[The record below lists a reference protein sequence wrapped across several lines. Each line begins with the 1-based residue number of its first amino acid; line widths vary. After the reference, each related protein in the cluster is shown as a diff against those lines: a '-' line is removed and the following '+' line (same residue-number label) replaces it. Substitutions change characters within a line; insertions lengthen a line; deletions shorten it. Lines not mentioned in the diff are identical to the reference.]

1 MHRDRFTSLER
12 GLQSASIKV
21 GTPGPGRPTRP
32 PHGGIHGATSRRRA
46 SPPSR
51 TPAGAQTLC
60 PVKFSGCRSLA
71 LAHPGATICD
81 PSGVGG
87 LATPNGVGE
96 GSRGLSR
103 AAATPPDC
111 DHDDHS
117 TPAGAGESSA
127 LRDHVRSAERPK
139 EGRYPIAP
147 ADGKPNECEVSR
159 ITDRP
164 SSTADGFRRSLLV
177 RTLCALAVTLVSNPI
192 LSAAPDT
199 RQVIALSAEWNL
211 ISVQVGGPLTPA
223 QFAAGLSHPDR
234 LQQIWEYNPTGNPG
248 TPGQW
253 NTFQPTAPP
262 EFPSDVTQ
270 IVPGKGYWVRVS
282 QATTLDLTGPAWSGP
297 VNIVAGWN
305 LVGFPGL
312 DLGGS
317 EQQEL
322 AAVFGPHFD
331 RIQQVWTHDNAS
343 KLFSGYDLTAIPQ
356 LKQVTGVQSGRAYWV
371 YSIAAGSLTLQGQP
385 WVALPA
391 DSDASPPQPA
401 TDYVGANPKYI
412 GKKVRL
418 KNPDGSDDTYDLN
431 GNGILDAADTQDTI
445 LFEKTSDS
453 VTVSI
458 GNSGDGGVLPWS
470 LDHDIEWLYT
480 APADPR
486 TWPTGTT
493 SRPKSASG
501 TVSSEKDTFTLYVDR
516 RELENGQLQSMSPG
530 RKTGDITL
538 WVGGQAFPIHL
549 LLDVAGM
556 DGDWRGF
563 ATTTRVGG
571 RNVSLGEVRLVLNS
585 STNDGGE
592 SAGFRAVLN
601 REQAILFPR
610 DVYMDGVFFTGNQ
623 FKLTTN
629 FEMKAGDRNAPPYD
643 TFPGDAKD
651 RDFNGNEKV
660 DLMNPFPFGIRR
672 EVTLLGTRVSPDR
685 LEGTYIES
693 IRGMLPPT
701 SGNNLTTN
709 ATQFKS
715 DAFLT
720 RSQPVF
726 IEGTFV
732 LDRQSF
738 APTKRSIFNER
749 AQVGLSLGGSETT
762 TRTAVFQVASEVNV
776 QRVTL
781 SLGLTF
787 PSPELIQIRLI
798 APDGTEFMVH
808 EYGTTTAPPS
818 SITIP
823 DEVFKNVNA
832 EGEWTLQI
840 EWDGSTGERGVLD
853 SWGLD
858 IEGDATNTATGR
870 LVRGTGD
877 EETPIHTPIETI
889 AGATIRREGGV
900 TTATFTSGPD
910 GTFTIPDLTEND
922 YTLFISKPGYETA
935 SVTFFV
941 SDADQALGDL
951 PLVPLDITEPRLTA
965 APPVGYAGIQPLHVE
980 FTVDTPLGFGGTTI
994 AWDFDGNNT
1003 IDLSG
1008 PVAEFSEVSHDY
1020 AQPEYYT
1027 AKVTLSGGSLPA
1039 AITKDV
1045 DIHVH
1050 RGVADE
1056 SGEEQQI
1063 LVNSFVGSLAARSD
1077 ADANTPTRPQ
1087 VIVEDSAT
1095 DPVTY
1100 LGPATVNLQSGSVY
1114 QESISDPS
1122 TFDAD
1127 RIPLAPGTAF
1137 PNQEDLDLVGANHP
1151 ALRYIRFNQNST
1163 LSPVTKYE
1171 ALTYSATPTGSRSV
1185 EANNANGFTTY
1196 TPPAGT
1202 TKPNRFRVVT
1212 ALGGAVFSTAPSAV
1226 GGMQIHP
1233 GRTLP

>member
-1 MHRDRFTSLER
+1 MHPDRIPSLLER
-12 GLQSASIKV
+12 GLQSASLEV
-21 GTPGPGRPTRP
+21 GTTGPGRPTCP
-32 PHGGIHGATSRRRA
+32 PNGGSHRRA
-46 SPPSR
+46 SRHALRSFR
-51 TPAGAQTLC
+51 
-60 PVKFSGCRSLA
+60 SGLK
-71 LAHPGATICD
+71 
-81 PSGVGG
+81 
-87 LATPNGVGE
+87 
-96 GSRGLSR
+96 
-103 AAATPPDC
+103 
-111 DHDDHS
+111 
-117 TPAGAGESSA
+117 SA
-127 LRDHVRSAERPK
+127 LL
-139 EGRYPIAP
+139 G
-147 ADGKPNECEVSR
+147 
-159 ITDRP
+159 
-164 SSTADGFRRSLLV
+164 L
-177 RTLCALAVTLVSNPI
+177 LAVIFLGVPT
-192 LSAAPDT
+192 LSAAPDAQ
-199 RQVIALSAEWNL
+199 QVISLASGWNL
-211 ISVQVGGPLTPA
+211 ISIQVGGPLTPA
-223 QFAAGLSHPDR
+223 AFAAELSHPDR

-253 NTFQPTAPP
+253 NTFQLLQPP

-270 IVPGKGYWVRVS
+270 IVPGRGYWVRVS

-297 VNIVAGWN
+297 VSIVPGWN

-322 AAVFGPHFD
+322 ASVFGSSFD

-356 LKQVTGVQSGRAYWV
+356 LRQVTGVQPGRAYWV
-371 YSIAAGSLTLQGQP
+371 YSIAPGPIALQGQP

-391 DSDASPPQPA
+391 DSDASPPQPSA
-401 TDYVGANPKYI
+401 AYVGTNPKYV
-412 GKKVRL
+412 GKQVRL

-453 VTVSI
+453 VTVTV
-458 GNSGDGGVLPWS
+458 GNLGGGVLPWS
-470 LDHDIEWLYT
+470 LENGVGWLYT
-480 APADPR
+480 APADRR
-486 TWPTGTT
+486 TWPDGAT
-493 SRPKSASG
+493 SRPKGASG
-501 TVSSEKDTFTLYVDR
+501 SVSSEKDAFTLYVDR
-516 RELENGQLQSMSPG
+516 AGMSPE
-530 RKTGDITL
+530 RMTGDLTL
-538 WVGGQAFPIHL
+538 WVGGQAFPIHV
-549 LLDVAGM
+549 LLDVASI

-592 SAGFRAVLN
+592 SSGFRAVLN
-601 REQAILFPR
+601 REQSILFPR

-643 TFPGDAKD
+643 TFPGDPKD
-651 RDFNGNEKV
+651 RDFNNNGKV
-660 DLMNPFPFGIRR
+660 DLANPFPFGIRR

-701 SGNNLTTN
+701 EGNNLATN
-709 ATQFKS
+709 ETQFKS

-749 AQVGLSLGGSETT
+749 AEVGLSLGGSETT
-762 TRTAVFQVASEVNV
+762 TRTATFNVASGVNV
-776 QRVTL
+776 KRVTL

-798 APDGTEFMVH
+798 APDGRDFIVH
-808 EYGTTTAPPS
+808 EYGNAGAPPA

-823 DEVFKNVNA
+823 DEVFDNMNA
-832 EGEWTLQI
+832 AGEWTLQI
-840 EWDGSTGERGVLD
+840 EWDGSTGERGVLE

-858 IEGDATNTATGR
+858 IEGKATQIATGR
-870 LVRGTGD
+870 MVRGTGNP
-877 EETPIHTPIETI
+877 EIPIHTPIETI
-889 AGATIRREGGV
+889 AGAAIRLEGGV

-910 GTFTIPDLTEND
+910 GTFTIPELTEND

-935 SVTFFV
+935 SVAFFV

-951 PLVPLDITEPRLTA
+951 PLVPLAITEPRLTA
-965 APPVGYAGIQPLHVE
+965 APPVGYAGNQPLHVE

-994 AWDFDGNNT
+994 AWDFNGDNT
-1003 IDLSG
+1003 PDQSG
-1008 PVAEFSEVSHDY
+1008 PVAELSEVSHDY
-1020 AQPEYYT
+1020 GQPGYYT
-1027 AKVTLSGGSLPA
+1027 AKVTLSGGTLPF

-1045 DIHVH
+1045 AIHVH
-1050 RGVADE
+1050 RGIADP
-1056 SGEEQQI
+1056 GGGNQQI
-1063 LVNSFVGSLAARSD
+1063 LVNTFVGSLAARSD
-1077 ADANTPTRPQ
+1077 ATANNATEPQ
-1087 VIVEDSAT
+1087 VTVQDSAT

-1114 QESISDPS
+1114 QESINDPS
-1122 TFDAD
+1122 AFDAD
-1127 RIPLAPGTAF
+1127 RIPLAPGASF
-1137 PNQEDLDLVGANHP
+1137 PGQEDLDLTPNHP
-1151 ALRYIRFNQNST
+1151 ALRYLRFNQNST

-1185 EANNANGFTTY
+1185 ESNNTAGITTY

-1202 TKPNRFRVVT
+1202 TKPNRFRIVT
-1212 ALGGAVFSTAPSAV
+1212 ALGGAVFSTEPSAV
-1226 GGMQIHP
+1226 GAIKIHP